1 MDRGNG
7 DGYRVAS
14 DWDLE
19 GQRHN
24 RRVFRSR
31 LRENRAVA
39 VCLALLFVVLG
50 VLVCLVGKTGA
61 SRANVGRSRALLDG
75 RGVRAH
81 TLFREGKTQRREA
94 NQMQLGRLIV
104 QSV

>member
-50 VLVCLVGKTGA
+50 VLVCLVGNPERLA
-61 SRANVGRSRALLDG
+61 
-75 RGVRAH
+75 
-81 TLFREGKTQRREA
+81 
-94 NQMQLGRLIV
+94 QMWAVAVLAWMAAAYVLIL
-104 QSV
+104 SFAKEKPSDAKRTRCN